1 MTEITKLRSDIFA
14 ILRKHDVSEQCFA
27 EVAIVTQAAVQGAGE
42 AATSEEHR
50 NQLYDKVVQ
59 QSVVDGW
66 REKCEALEADNAS
79 LTDEL
84 AKMGALLAKHPT

>member
-59 QSVVDGW
+59 QSV
-66 REKCEALEADNAS
+66 EKCEALEADNAS